1 MRDAVLGREIG
12 SDRRGEPMSGLGIRQ
27 DEKQVG
33 WRVRRFT
40 PLALVAIAA
49 VAGCASPASTSSAKH
64 LPPSA
69 APQTTTT
76 STAAPTTPTTLDAP
90 SQAVLGVAQPA
101 PSGIPVPDHSLTP
114 GAVFSGVTKD
124 QVCVSGYSASVRS
137 VSSSEKAEVYA
148 EYHTADTP
156 GMYEVDHLISL
167 ELGGSNDIRNLWPEP
182 YNGTYGAHAK
192 DTVENKLHSM
202 VCAGQI
208 SLTDAQAA
216 IATHWWTYLDT
227 PPGAAPATSAPVQ
240 SPPATSPPATSAPS
254 SGPPP
259 GATAKCNDGTYSY
272 SATHQ
277 GSCSHHGGVAQFYS

>member
-1 MRDAVLGREIG
+1 
-12 SDRRGEPMSGLGIRQ
+12 MSRLGIRQ

-33 WRVRRFT
+33 RRVHRFT
-40 PLALVAIAA
+40 PLALVVIAA
-49 VAGCASPASTSSAKH
+49 VAGCASSASTSSAKH
-64 LPPSA
+64 LATSPTPEIA
-69 APQTTTT
+69 TT
-76 STAAPTTPTTLDAP
+76 STAAPTTSTTLDAP
-90 SQAVLGVAQPA
+90 SQAVLGVALPA
-101 PSGIPVPDHSLTP
+101 PAGIPVPDHSLTP
-114 GAVFSGVTKD
+114 GAVFSGVTKE
-124 QVCVSGYSASVRS
+124 QVCVSGYSSSVRN
-137 VSSSEKAEVYA
+137 VSSSEKAQVYA
-148 EYHTADTP
+148 EYHTVDTP

-192 DTVENKLHSM
+192 DMVENKLHSM

-216 IATHWWTYLDT
+216 IATHWWSYLDAPLSAATT
-227 PPGAAPATSAPVQ
+227 PAPTSAPAQSPPANSSPATSAP
-240 SPPATSPPATSAPS
+240 T